1 MEKVKKPVSEEDVV
15 KALEDISDDPESYN
29 AFIDQW
35 NSIFSLSR
43 QHGISEFANVEAA
56 AFVSINSTDDFSAT
70 STVGRQVGHLLEKF
84 DTPAYMVEESG
95 RIAAQNI
102 AAIQAYNIDSNG
114 TLDDLPF
121 DLERDQM
128 ITDAIISSLNPMRNM
143 HDAVLK
149 RAYSRD
155 GEDTATL
162 SIAPSKSNN
171 GQANVALVFVIDAR
185 WKTNAAG
192 LFQRE
197 FDLSNAEQELLVG
210 FLDGQTTQMM
220 AKSRN
225 RAHTTI
231 RSQFHSMMGKM
242 GARTQTELLRNALS
256 VSQFVDQIEEIADV
270 MRHPHRKRVD
280 VVRPG
285 GRSVEV
291 TMAGDL
297 SGKPIVFLQSCVA
310 YTFESKVE
318 QVFRDS
324 GFCVLSICRPGY
336 GDTDPPNK
344 GEGYFETFVADLEAL
359 LDQLGHEH
367 CMIMSANTSSSWMFE
382 VSALFPSKVKGLI
395 QVASCVPITYH
406 KDVGSSIPWAQGV
419 IHAAEKHPAFSE
431 FMIKAGMRAWKTL
444 GQSKFMRTQF
454 RNQPTELALTTDPEA
469 LKESQAALD
478 VATKQNLDS
487 CVYDTRITFSDFSK
501 GVSSTDL
508 PILTIHGVIDPVFP
522 IEAIR
527 IFAQDFE
534 SRTTLVEIAG
544 AGYSAMTTHTEEIMQ
559 TIATFYRENSDST
572 KG

>member
-1 MEKVKKPVSEEDVV
+1 MEKVKTPISEEDVV
-15 KALEDISDDPESYN
+15 KALEDISADPESYN

-43 QHGISEFANVEAA
+43 QHGKSEFANVEAA
-56 AFVSINSTDDFSAT
+56 AFVSINSTDDFSV
-70 STVGRQVGHLLEKF
+70 SSSVGRQVGHLLEKF

-121 DLERDQM
+121 DLEQGQL
-128 ITDAIISSLNPMRNM
+128 ITEAIVSSLSPMRNM

-155 GEDTATL
+155 GENTATL
-162 SIAPSKSNN
+162 SITPSKSSN
-171 GQANVALVFVIDAR
+171 GKANVALVFVIDAR
-185 WKTNAAG
+185 WKTKAAA

-220 AKSRN
+220 AKTRN

-231 RSQFHSMMGKM
+231 RSQFHNLMGKM
-242 GARTQTELLRNALS
+242 GASTQTELLRNALS

-297 SGKPIVFLQSCVA
+297 SGKPIVFLQNCVA
-310 YTFESKVE
+310 YTFEGKVE
-318 QVFRDS
+318 QVFRDM
-324 GFCVLSICRPGY
+324 GFCVLSVCRPGY
-336 GDTDPPNK
+336 GDTDPPID
-344 GEGYFETFVADLEAL
+344 GDDYLGTFASDIEAL
-359 LDQLGHEH
+359 LDQLGHDQ
-367 CMIMSANTSSSWMFE
+367 CMILSSNISSAVMYHASCYFSSR
-382 VSALFPSKVKGLI
+382 VRGLI
-395 QVASCVPITYH
+395 QVASCAPQPYFEV
-406 KDVGSSIPWAQGV
+406 VGSSVPWAQGL
-419 IHAAEKHPAFSE
+419 IHAADKHPAFAE
-431 FMIKAGMRAWKTL
+431 FMLRTGMRAWKAL
-444 GQSKFMRTQF
+444 GQSRFMRTQF
-454 RNQPTELALTTDPEA
+454 RNEPLELALTTDPEA

-478 VATKQNLDS
+478 VAMKQDLDT
-487 CVYDTRITFSDFSK
+487 CIFDTRITFSDYSEK
-501 GVSSTDL
+501 VASTDL

-522 IEAIR
+522 IAAIR
-527 IFAQDFE
+527 DFAQDFE
-534 SRTTLVEIAG
+534 SRMTLVEIPDAG
-544 AGYSAMTTHTEEIMQ
+544 FSAMSTHTEEIIQ
-559 TIATFYRENSDST
+559 TIATFYKENSDNSI
-572 KG
+572 G